1 MPEIK
6 EVGLFLSVFVA
17 GELIANLCFFVL
29 IKLMSRGKMS
39 FSGAVRGTFE
49 RLFLL
54 FAMVNDIFHA
64 LTLFGA
70 LKIATHIK
78 DDDKVSNDYFLIGNL
93 ISVSAAI
100 GYYLVFNILW
110 FEFFDV

>member
-1 MPEIK
+1 MPGIK
-6 EVGLFLSVFVA
+6 EVGLFLVILIA
-17 GELIANLCFFVL
+17 GELVTNLCFFIL
-29 IKLMSRGKMS
+29 IKIMNRGRMS
-39 FSGAVRGTFE
+39 FSGAIRGTFE
-49 RLFLL
+49 RLFLF

-78 DDDKVSNDYFLIGNL
+78 DDDRVSNDYFLIGNL

-100 GYYLVFNILW
+100 GYFILYNILW
-110 FEFFDV
+110 FEFF

>member
-1 MPEIK
+1 MPGIK
-6 EVGLFLSVFVA
+6 EVGLFVSVLVA
-17 GELIANLCFFVL
+17 GELVTNLCFFIL
-29 IKLMSRGKMS
+29 IRIMNRGSMS
-39 FSGAVRGTFE
+39 FSGAIRGTFE
-49 RLFLL
+49 RLFLF

-78 DDDKVSNDYFLIGNL
+78 DDDRVSNDYFLIGNL

-100 GYYLVFNILW
+100 GYFLIYNILW
-110 FEFFDV
+110 FEIF

>member
-1 MPEIK
+1 
-6 EVGLFLSVFVA
+6 
-17 GELIANLCFFVL
+17 
-29 IKLMSRGKMS
+29 MS
-39 FSGAVRGTFE
+39 FSGAIRGTFE
-49 RLFLL
+49 RLFLF

-78 DDDKVSNDYFLIGNL
+78 DDDRVSNDYFLIGNL

-100 GYYLVFNILW
+100 GYFLIYNIYGLKFFN
-110 FEFFDV
+110 V

>member
-1 MPEIK
+1 MPGIK
-6 EVGLFLSVFVA
+6 EVGLFLVILVA
-17 GELIANLCFFVL
+17 GELVTNLFFFIL
-29 IKLMSRGKMS
+29 IKIMNRGRMS
-39 FSGAVRGTFE
+39 FSGAIRGTFE
-49 RLFLL
+49 RLFLF

-78 DDDKVSNDYFLIGNL
+78 DDDRVSNDYFLIGNL

-100 GYYLVFNILW
+100 GYFILYNILW
-110 FEFFDV
+110 FEFF

>member
-1 MPEIK
+1 MPGIK
-6 EVGLFLSVFVA
+6 EVALFASVLVA
-17 GELIANLCFFVL
+17 GELITNLCFFIL
-29 IKLMSRGKMS
+29 IKIMNRGRMS
-39 FSGAVRGTFE
+39 FSGAIRGTFE
-49 RLFLL
+49 RLFLF

-78 DDDKVSNDYFLIGNL
+78 DDDRVSNDYFLIGNL

-100 GYYLVFNILW
+100 GYFLIYNILW
-110 FEFFDV
+110 FEIF